1 MDNHDY
7 QSDHYSSRPSSF
19 IREYWSSILPRVPD
33 DDRREQWHTLIS
45 EQSEDVRNSLV
56 GNCIAWGSHVVH
68 LGTQSNSASLRY
80 IYWGRIVSYR
90 HKVKKHYPEIVP
102 GLFVDEYAFVMPL
115 AQSTHFPSLYTSPSA
130 YPTLKTT
137 KK

>member
-1 MDNHDY
+1 MCSTLQN
-7 QSDHYSSRPSSF
+7 
-19 IREYWSSILPRVPD
+19 
-33 DDRREQWHTLIS
+33 EQLELS

-56 GNCIAWGSHVVH
+56 GNCIAWGSRIVH

-90 HKVKKHYPEIVP
+90 HKVKKPYPEIVP
-102 GLFVDEYAFVMPL
+102 GLFVDEYAFVTPL
-115 AQSTHFPSLYTSPSA
+115 AQSARFPSLYTSPSA